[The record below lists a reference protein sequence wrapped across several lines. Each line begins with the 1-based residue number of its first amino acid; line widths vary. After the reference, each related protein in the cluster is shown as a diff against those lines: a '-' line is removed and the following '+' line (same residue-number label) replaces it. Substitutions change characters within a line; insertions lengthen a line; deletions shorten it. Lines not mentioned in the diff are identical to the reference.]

1 MTRFG
6 PLEARGN
13 TLVLGDAGGH
23 HAELTASA
31 LVLREFQEEPVSID
45 WSRVEQVTL
54 TVPETRFRLPGLAT
68 TVGLVVLGSM
78 SGDMGVGTEIDDGT
92 LRVSVAGADPVE
104 MPITRHHVGGY
115 WAKSVR
121 AATALLNRL
130 GTDPE
135 ARQLLTNPERVVRL
149 LASGR

>member
-1 MTRFG
+1 MSRFG

-31 LVLREFQEEPVSID
+31 LVLREFQEQPLSID
-45 WSRVEQVTL
+45 WSRVETVTL
-54 TVPETRFRLPGLAT
+54 SVPETRFRLPGLVS
-68 TVGLVVLGSM
+68 TVGLAVLGSVT
-78 SGDMGVGTEIDDGT
+78 GDMGVGAEIDDGT
-92 LRVSVAGADPVE
+92 LRVSVSGADPIE

-130 GTDPE
+130 GSDPE
-135 ARQLLTNPERVVRL
+135 SRQLLDNPERVVKL
-149 LASGR
+149 LATGR

>member
-31 LVLREFQEEPVSID
+31 LVLREYQEEPLTLD
-45 WSRVEQVTL
+45 WSRIENVTL
-54 TVPETRFRLPGLAT
+54 TVPETRFRLPGLVS
-68 TVGLVVLGSM
+68 TVGLALLGSVT
-78 SGDMGVGTEIDDGT
+78 GDMGVGGEIDDGT
-92 LRVSVAGADPVE
+92 LRVAVAGADPIE

-121 AATALLNRL
+121 ASTALLNRL

-135 ARQLLTNPERVVRL
+135 SRQLLHNPERVVKL

>member
-1 MTRFG
+1 MSRFG
-6 PLEARGN
+6 PLEARGT

-31 LVLREFQEEPVSID
+31 LVLREYREQPLSLEWF
-45 WSRVEQVTL
+45 RVESVTL
-54 TVPETRFRLPGLAT
+54 EVPETRFRLPGLVS
-68 TVGLVVLGSM
+68 TVALGVLGSLF
-78 SGDMGVGTEIDDGT
+78 GDWNIADDIQDGT
-92 LRVSVAGADPVE
+92 LTVSVVGAEPMV

-121 AATALLNRL
+121 AASALLARL
-130 GTDPE
+130 VADP
-135 ARQLLTNPERVVRL
+135 ASRQLLHSPERVVKL